1 MSEEVMKKRIGGMLR
16 DLEASDVQMDG
27 LDLSD
32 LKDAMSH
39 PNAPALLAE
48 WMPHEETAVKQGEP
62 APDFTLPFIPGHAL
76 EGETM
81 TLSSHFGK
89 RPVGLIFGSYT

>member
-1 MSEEVMKKRIGGMLR
+1 MSEDAIKEMISGMLR
-16 DLEASDVQMDG
+16 NLEANDVKMDG
-27 LDLSD
+27 LTLDD

-48 WMPHEETAVKQGEP
+48 WMPHEAASVQQGEP
-62 APDFTLPFIPGHAL
+62 APDFTLPFLPGHAT
-76 EGETM
+76 EGESM